1 MDSAMISKIM
11 KAKRYATERDRM
23 RFESFS
29 VVFTGNHRDHRVTF
43 NHGNWDCTCDFFSQR
58 GVCSHTMAMEKVLN
72 GMLPILVESEP
83 AGNIAEPVF
92 A

>member
-29 VVFTGNHRDHRVTF
+29 VECSGNHRDHRVTF
-43 NHGNWDCTCDFFSQR
+43 DHGSWKCTCDFFSQR
-58 GVCSHTMAMEKVLN
+58 GVCSHTMAMEKVLD
-72 GMLPILVESEP
+72 GMLPIPVETESAQNSP
-83 AGNIAEPVF
+83 QPVF